1 MLSRSILYANDPV
14 FSIRKEKKHFCS
26 LILSLP
32 LSLLPSIIAFH
43 RKIHR
48 RLHYIYIYIAP
59 ITIVDCKVWTNT
71 HTHTHREKNVLL
83 EWTVNVVPMIGGSF
97 SLCPNTQKIKRFVWT
112 QFFIRLCRRWPWVMA
127 TAIVWS
133 MHDSKWW
140 PVMVANL
147 GCDSTCCIRPR

>member
-71 HTHTHREKNVLL
+71 HTHTQRKERIAGMDCECCADDRREFFPVSKHTENKAFCLNTIFYSVVS
-83 EWTVNVVPMIGGSF
+83 TVAVGHGNCNC
-97 SLCPNTQKIKRFVWT
+97 LKYARQ
-112 QFFIRLCRRWPWVMA
+112 Q
-127 TAIVWS
+127 
-133 MHDSKWW
+133 
-140 PVMVANL
+140 MVAGDGGKSWL
-147 GCDSTCCIRPR
+147 R